1 MNIHAEHRHAAQQTG
16 PFGRLAARIS
26 AIWQARRA
34 RRMEE
39 ETVVCLS
46 TIQPRLLN
54 DIGIETGTLYEH
66 NPNLGVVKT
75 DAGSEGTGRLR
86 QW

>member
-1 MNIHAEHRHAAQQTG
+1 MNIHAEHRHASQQTG
-16 PFGRLAARIS
+16 PFGRLAARVS

-46 TIQPRLLN
+46 TIEPRLLH
-54 DIGIETGTLYEH
+54 DIGIETGTLYER

-75 DAGSEGTGRLR
+75 DMPAEDTDRLR